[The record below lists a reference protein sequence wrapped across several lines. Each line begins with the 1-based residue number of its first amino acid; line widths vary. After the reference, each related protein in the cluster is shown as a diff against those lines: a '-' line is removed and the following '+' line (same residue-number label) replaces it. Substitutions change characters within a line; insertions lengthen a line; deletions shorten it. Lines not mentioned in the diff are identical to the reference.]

1 MVVIASVTRRK
12 KHANAQLLVHVK
24 VNANHAHVQQRRVAA
39 AMVATTLK
47 FASATLV
54 TFATAQLLLLVVV
67 SVVITVS
74 ANQSNLISFLLI

>member
-1 MVVIASVTRRK
+1 MIASVTRRK

-24 VNANHAHVQQRRVAA
+24 VNANHAHAQQRRVVA

-54 TFATAQLLLLVVV
+54 TFAIAQLLLLVVAI
-67 SVVITVS
+67 VVITVS